1 MARTTKTTGRAGT
14 MKRLFALA
22 VAVMAFTASARTVYD
37 AGKALRQNCESGS
50 YANPY
55 TDTNGGVWSYLA
67 ASSLSP
73 FSGGAL
79 EMHAAKEDG
88 NLDGWHIADQ
98 SYPKIMV
105 NVSGQVMESA
115 YLGSPGYLVEA
126 DELIMHPG
134 DNLSEYGNSAFAVL
148 RFTVPQDGWYS
159 TFASFHDISYQENPN
174 QYSGVGVHV
183 TLGSEAA
190 GDTTLASSLVTL
202 ENYSAGWGDA
212 NRTQRFDYQM
222 PVRYLTRGMRIQFI
236 VDPHVVVG
244 WSHACDGTGVKA
256 LVVKEDEGRF
266 YDAGAAYMDNVAGS
280 YVNPYGIA
288 QHGTWHALLLNLG
301 TSAVATDFQSWI
313 PQNLENSLVHGFTQQ
328 CTFNDSLTGFNTTD
342 AGNEPYVTVNMA
354 DGPVKNVSS
363 RELYVHPP
371 SHANNQ
377 CTVVR
382 FRPPEAARYSAS
394 VVARYL
400 ENGAND
406 GVEVFLVVADKI
418 VTNSIV
424 SGEGHVKST
433 MHLTFDNLLLAAAEP
448 VDIIVSPRSAYWSD
462 GVAVS
467 AIFRREDGAVY
478 DANKSFYAH
487 HEAGNTTVPFS
498 DVLGGGAQ
506 WSLGT
511 MTGSWLPDSFA
522 TLSGFVN
529 RQNSNPAGLSW
540 WEHSPDNSG
549 SWYPRIAM
557 TTNAIASCDN
567 TFYITQYPRL
577 AIAANEIFAHP
588 AAPGQSTSC
597 VALRAIVPS
606 NGIYRVRGHARD
618 LDNTQPNNN
627 GTRLTLALGGYI
639 PATRFVQMDPPVPAG
654 VSCEASLEGDR
665 LWLKAG
671 ETFDA
676 VVDPEGNYFCD
687 STGLGLCYEREGDGT
702 ANVVNVDFSGTGTGK
717 LSANTARG
725 REGFGDWLSWNALRP
740 GGEAVESVANCLD
753 ADGTTKRNMAV
764 SLTRTSGVAIATG
777 TAATGTALLDA
788 LVTSSGAD
796 DAYSFKISALKA
808 NEPYTLYLYS
818 ANGRSS
824 GNAAFTVGG
833 VTKGVEDLWSIGA
846 TPMLTR
852 FDVVSDANGEI
863 SGTFAAA
870 DGNGGVFNGLTL
882 VGDLPDYKS
891 PSTVL
896 FIR

>member
-1 MARTTKTTGRAGT
+1 MRTA
-14 MKRLFALA
+14 KRILAISAAA
-22 VAVMAFTASARTVYD
+22 VAFAASARTVYD
-37 AGKALRQNCESGS
+37 AGRALRQNCESGS

-55 TDTNGGVWSYLA
+55 TDANGGVWSYYY
-67 ASSLSP
+67 ASSLLP
-73 FSGGAL
+73 FSGTAFESTSTITSDKL
-79 EMHAAKEDG
+79 A
-88 NLDGWHIADQ
+88 GWKNWDHQ
-98 SYPKIMV
+98 HLKV
-105 NVSGQVMESA
+105 NVTGQILDDPS
-115 YLGSPGYLVEA
+115 LIEA
-126 DELIMHPG
+126 GEPLEVDEMYFHPER
-134 DNLSEYGNSAFAVL
+134 NLYTVL
-148 RFTVPQDGWYS
+148 RFTVPEDGWYS
-159 TFASFHDISYQENPN
+159 AFASFHDVNQEAAP
-174 QYSGVGVHV
+174 QATSGVDVHV
-183 TLGSEAA
+183 TLGSESA
-190 GDTTLASSLVTL
+190 GDTNLVSALVAL
-202 ENYSAGWGDA
+202 ENYPAGWGDA

-222 PVRYLTRGMRIQFI
+222 PVRYLTQGMRLQFA
-236 VDPHVVVG
+236 VGPHG
-244 WSHACDGTGVKA
+244 TDWAIPNDGTGVKV

-266 YDAGAAYMDNVAGS
+266 YDSGIAFTTNVVGG
-280 YVNPYGIA
+280 YVNPYGTA

-498 DVLGGGAQ
+498 DVLGDGAQ

-549 SWYPRIAM
+549 SRYPRIAM
-557 TTNAIASCDN
+557 TTNAVASCDN
-567 TFYITQYPRL
+567 TYFITPYPRL
-577 AIAANEIFAHP
+577 AITPNEVYAHP
-588 AAPGQSTSC
+588 NSPGQSTSC
-597 VALRAIVPS
+597 VAVRAIVPS
-606 NGIYRVRGHARD
+606 NGVYRVRGRARD
-618 LDNTQPNNN
+618 LDNT
-627 GTRLTLALGGYI
+627 GTTGGIRFTLAVAGYI
-639 PATRFVQMDPPVPAG
+639 PATSLVQMDPTVPSG

-676 VVDPEGNYFCD
+676 VVDPEIQYYCD
-687 STGLGLCYEREGDGT
+687 STGIGLCYERAGDGT
-702 ANVVNVDFSGTGTGK
+702 AGVVNVDFTGTGTGK
-717 LSANTARG
+717 LSANAIRA

-740 GGEAVESVANCLD
+740 GGEALASVANCLE
-753 ADGTTKRNMAV
+753 ANGTTKRNMAV
-764 SLTRTSGVAIATG
+764 SLTRESGAAIATG
-777 TAATGTALLDA
+777 TAASGTALLDA
-788 LVTSSGAD
+788 FVSSSGTD
-796 DAYSFKISALKA
+796 DAYTFTISALKA
-808 NEPYTLYLYS
+808 NEPYTLWLYS
-818 ANGRSS
+818 ANGRAS

-833 VTKGVEDLWSIGA
+833 VTKGVEEIWSLGA
-846 TPMLTR
+846 TKMLTR

-870 DGNGGVFNGLTL
+870 DANGGVFNGITL

-891 PSTVL
+891 QATVIT
-896 FIR
+896 IR